1 MNPEMSNPPWD
12 RPVPGGLLFPGYCL
26 KRMSLR
32 ASAHTGVALS
42 KDSLRSQSV
51 SPWLPLWGSC
61 HEVTERANTPSLPL
75 AGHLSHGERQG
86 PHPSRLRRATFPMG
100 EGFSPGLV
108 HRYKNRIQK
117 LCVLHRKSCVLGR
130 NHPILHFDEK
140 RIAIAAPFVYN
151 VCIAVPGTQ
160 AKSYGST
167 VFPKGVFDHYVYC

>member
-1 MNPEMSNPPWD
+1 MQG
-12 RPVPGGLLFPGYCL
+12 RP
-26 KRMSLR
+26 
-32 ASAHTGVALS
+32 SAARFFCTERNTCHCEPAVNRRCHCEPVRTLVW
-42 KDSLRSQSV
+42 QSV

-117 LCVLHRKSCVLGR
+117 LCVLHRKSCVLGG

>member
-1 MNPEMSNPPWD
+1 MVTDCHTSDIGHWFAMTTPILSASI
-12 RPVPGGLLFPGYCL
+12 R
-26 KRMSLR
+26 SLR
-32 ASAHTGVALS
+32 
-42 KDSLRSQSV
+42 
-51 SPWLPLWGSC
+51 P
-61 HEVTERANTPSLPL
+61 EV
-75 AGHLSHGERQG
+75 
-86 PHPSRLRRATFPMG
+86 
-100 EGFSPGLV
+100 V

-140 RIAIAAPFVYN
+140 RIAIAVPFVYN

>member
-1 MNPEMSNPPWD
+1 M
-12 RPVPGGLLFPGYCL
+12 RT
-26 KRMSLR
+26 
-32 ASAHTGVALS
+32 SAHTGVAIPRSFRLPHITHVIANQRARWCGPLRRFPPVTIRF
-42 KDSLRSQSV
+42 SLA
-51 SPWLPLWGSC
+51 PTLGELAAKP
-61 HEVTERANTPSLPL
+61 TERVKTPSLPL
-75 AGHLSHGERQG
+75 AGHLSHGERQD

>member
-1 MNPEMSNPPWD
+1 M
-12 RPVPGGLLFPGYCL
+12 
-26 KRMSLR
+26 
-32 ASAHTGVALS
+32 
-42 KDSLRSQSV
+42 
-51 SPWLPLWGSC
+51 
-61 HEVTERANTPSLPL
+61 TERVNTPSLPL
-75 AGHLSHGERQG
+75 AGHLSHRERQG